1 MDLRQLEYFVAVA
14 TDANFTSAAT
24 RVHTTQPNISAQI
37 RGLERE
43 LGAPL
48 FDRAGRR
55 VALTDAGRAALPAA
69 RDALAAADSVRQAV
83 ADVNQLLRGNLAV
96 GMVDGCT
103 VRPLFAALGEFRTTH
118 PGVGLSLTEAA
129 SDLLVERVMRGELD
143 VALAGYA
150 GDLPD
155 GIEEFAVVRERV
167 VAVVPH
173 GHPLATRTAVSL
185 RDLRDATVV
194 GLPRGAGIRA
204 AFDRDSGDV
213 RITLEASSPDAVVEL
228 VACGL
233 GVGILSESIAAD
245 RADVVM
251 GKPIRDVDDRA
262 SLGFVWRAT
271 AGPAVRAFMD
281 LARAAFGPGGSQA
294 AAAG

>member
-1 MDLRQLEYFVAVA
+1 MELRQLEYFVAVA

-43 LGAPL
+43 LGAAL

-55 VALTDAGRAALPAA
+55 VALTEAGRAALPAA
-69 RDALAAADSVRQAV
+69 RDALAAAESVRQAV

-103 VRPLFAALGEFRTTH
+103 VRPLFAALGEFRTAH

-150 GDLPD
+150 GDLPA
-155 GIEEFAVVRERV
+155 GVAEFPVIRERV
-167 VAVVPH
+167 VAVIPR
-173 GHPLATRTAVSL
+173 GHPLAARSTVSL
-185 RDLRDATVV
+185 RDLRDVTVV

-204 AFDRDSGDV
+204 AFDRGSGDV
-213 RITLEASSPDAVVEL
+213 RTTLEASSPDAVIEL
-228 VACGL
+228 VVCGL
-233 GVGILSESIAAD
+233 GVGILSESIVAD
-245 RADVVM
+245 RGDVVL
-251 GKPIRDVDDRA
+251 GRPIRGVDDRA
-262 SLGFVWRAT
+262 SLGFVSRAT
-271 AGPAVRAFMD
+271 AGPAVEAFLD
-281 LARAAFGPGGSQA
+281 LARTAFGDGGSQV